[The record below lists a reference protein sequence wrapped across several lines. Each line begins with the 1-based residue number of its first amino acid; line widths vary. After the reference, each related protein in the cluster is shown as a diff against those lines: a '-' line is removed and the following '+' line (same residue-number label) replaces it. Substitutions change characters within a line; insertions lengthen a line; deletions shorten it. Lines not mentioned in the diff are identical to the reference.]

1 MASDFL
7 KALDEFFKNGAGEY
21 ANALNFMMIE
31 SDKARE
37 AALQKNKPSIEVE
50 SIVVDENVLNN
61 DTPVVGKEEIKND
74 GEER

>member
-7 KALDEFFKNGAGEY
+7 KALDESFKNGAGEY
-21 ANALNFMMIE
+21 AKALNYMMIE

-37 AALQKNKPSIEVE
+37 NALQKDTPSITVE
-50 SIVVDENVLNN
+50 SIVVDENALQN
-61 DTPVVGKEEIKND
+61 DAPIVGKEDIVND

>member
-7 KALDEFFKNGAGEY
+7 KALDESFKNGAGEY
-21 ANALNFMMIE
+21 AKALNYMMTE

-37 AALQKNKPSIEVE
+37 AALQKSTPSIEVE

-61 DTPVVGKEEIKND
+61 DTPVVGKEEIENN